1 MIPAILLK
9 TGCALAASALCAAA
23 NADATAQSAAP
34 TLQVETSTVPFERY
48 VKAAKPVEN
57 LLESMDVYQLSKSA
71 YKLRSGH
78 MLSLPLYQ
86 QVQKARSPAQ
96 FEDLLKAQADA
107 HGLEWQL
114 IAAVIMT
121 ESGFNPQAASDKGA
135 QGLMQLMPD
144 TWMDLGVS
152 DPLDPVQNIAAGT
165 AYLKAQLQRFN
176 TLELALAAY
185 NAGPGSV
192 QRAGGVPPF
201 AETQNFIARVMGF
214 YAQYKT
220 SGL

>member
-9 TGCALAASALCAAA
+9 TGCALAACALCAAP
-23 NADATAQSAAP
+23 NAAAAAQSAAP
-34 TLQVETSTVPFERY
+34 TLQVETTTVPFERY
-48 VKAAKPVEN
+48 VKAPKPVEN
-57 LLESMDVYQLSKSA
+57 RLESMDVYQLSKSA

-86 QVQKARSPAQ
+86 QVIKAKSPAQ
-96 FEDLLKAQADA
+96 FKDLLQAQAAA

-135 QGLMQLMPD
+135 QGLMQLMPE

-152 DPLDPVQNIAAGT
+152 DPLDPAQNIAAGT

-201 AETQNFIARVMGF
+201 AETQNFIARVKSF